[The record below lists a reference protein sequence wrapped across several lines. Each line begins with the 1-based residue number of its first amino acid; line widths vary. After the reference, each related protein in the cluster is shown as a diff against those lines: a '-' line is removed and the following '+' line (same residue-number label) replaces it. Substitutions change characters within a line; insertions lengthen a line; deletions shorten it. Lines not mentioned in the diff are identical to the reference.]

1 MAFDRNGMTLRRR
14 RHRRLSQ
21 KVGLA
26 CSPLSGKKKETLFGS
41 SSPRTARCPSDSNE
55 GRAVSPASLFFP
67 GLSPV
72 PCLAPAPELRG
83 LSLAPPAGNQF
94 SSCTSLDRR
103 SEKNSKNAADV
114 AVNDLQR
121 PRRSPFE
128 ARQRAG
134 SRRDP
139 QPLAQTNEHGKKAR
153 SPMKLELY
161 RSGRAALTAWT

>member
-1 MAFDRNGMTLRRR
+1 MTLRRR

-139 QPLAQTNEHGKKAR
+139 QPLAQTNEHGKKSR

-161 RSGRAALTAWT
+161 RSGRAALTA

>member
-1 MAFDRNGMTLRRR
+1 
-14 RHRRLSQ
+14 
-21 KVGLA
+21 
-26 CSPLSGKKKETLFGS
+26 
-41 SSPRTARCPSDSNE
+41 
-55 GRAVSPASLFFP
+55 
-67 GLSPV
+67 
-72 PCLAPAPELRG
+72 
-83 LSLAPPAGNQF
+83 
-94 SSCTSLDRR
+94 LDRR

-139 QPLAQTNEHGKKAR
+139 QPLPQTNEHGKKSR

-161 RSGRAALTAWT
+161 RSGRAALTA